1 MQKMGCQAGSSFL
14 VRLKLTSV
22 IAPKPLTATI
32 LHLARPL
39 PAGSRIPMPELS
51 TRIMDVCSRQR
62 ATSSTTTGV
71 TIPVAWSIAL
81 P

>member
-1 MQKMGCQAGSSFL
+1 
-14 VRLKLTSV
+14 
-22 IAPKPLTATI
+22 
-32 LHLARPL
+32 
-39 PAGSRIPMPELS
+39 MPEFS
-51 TRIMDVCSRQR
+51 TRMMDVCSRQR